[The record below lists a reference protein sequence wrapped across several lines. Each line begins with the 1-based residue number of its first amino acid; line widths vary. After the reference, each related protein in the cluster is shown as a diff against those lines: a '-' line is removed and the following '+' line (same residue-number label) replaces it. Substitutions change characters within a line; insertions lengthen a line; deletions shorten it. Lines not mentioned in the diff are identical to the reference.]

1 MALDTN
7 DLLIFAQV
15 ADAGSFSAAAERSG
29 QPKSTLSR
37 RIAALEAQ
45 LGERLFTRSTRRLSM
60 TEFGSGILEHARRLQ
75 DEAEAVAAYAQ
86 YRQAVPRGRLRVTLP
101 SDFAEWILGPL
112 ILQFSAAYPE
122 VKLELDL
129 SSRRVDLI
137 GEQFDLAIRM
147 ANRLPDDATLVARR
161 LFDLHNGLYASPA
174 YLAHFGTPTTPEDL
188 HQHKALQL
196 VGGTGETQRWQL
208 TRLATKARHDKE
220 SWEGL
225 PEGPLAANSIALLRL
240 LATHGLG
247 IAGLS
252 ERYAA
257 DLLAEGRL
265 VRVLPDWHLPSVTA
279 WAVMPGRRLIPAR
292 TRAFL
297 DVVQTALAA

>member
-1 MALDTN
+1 MPLDTN

-45 LGERLFTRSTRRLSM
+45 LGERLFTRSTRHLAI

-174 YLAHFGTPTTPEDL
+174 YLAHFGTPATPEDL

-196 VGGTGETQRWQL
+196 VGGTGEIQRWQL
-208 TRLATKARHDKE
+208 TRLATKARHAKE
-220 SWEGL
+220 FWEGL

>member
-1 MALDTN
+1 MLDTN
-7 DLLIFAQV
+7 DLLLFAQV
-15 ADAGSFSAAAERSG
+15 AEAGSFSGAAGRSG

-45 LGERLFTRSTRRLSM
+45 LGERLFTRSTRHLTI
-60 TEFGSGILEHARRLQ
+60 TEFGKGILEHARRLQ
-75 DEAEAVAAYAQ
+75 EEAEAVAAYAQ

-129 SSRRVDLI
+129 SSRRVDI
-137 GEQFDLAIRM
+137 VSEQFDLAIRM
-147 ANRLPDDATLVARR
+147 ANRLPDDATLVARK
-161 LFDLHNGLYASPA
+161 LFELHNGLYASPA
-174 YLAHFGTPTTPEDL
+174 YLAHFGTPATPEDL
-188 HQHKALQL
+188 HAHKALQL
-196 VGGTGETQRWQL
+196 VGGTGDTQRWQL
-208 TRLATKARHDKE
+208 THAKE
-220 SWEGL
+220 HWEGL

-240 LATHGLG
+240 MATHGMG

-252 ERYAA
+252 ERYAV

-265 VRVLPDWHLPSVTA
+265 VRVLPEWHLPSVTA

-297 DVVQTALAA
+297 DVLQTALAS

>member
-1 MALDTN
+1 MMLDTN
-7 DLLIFAQV
+7 DLLLFAQV
-15 ADAGSFSAAAERSG
+15 AEAGSFSGAAERSG
-29 QPKSTLSR
+29 YPKSTLSR
-37 RIAALEAQ
+37 RIATLEAQ
-45 LGERLFTRSTRRLSM
+45 LGERLFARSTRHLTI
-60 TEFGSGILEHARRLQ
+60 TEFGRGILEHARRLQ
-75 DEAEAVAAYAQ
+75 EEAEAVAAYAQ

-129 SSRRVDLI
+129 SARRVDI
-137 GEQFDLAIRM
+137 VGEQFDLAIRM

-174 YLAHFGTPTTPEDL
+174 YLAHFGTPATPEDL
-188 HQHKALQL
+188 HRHKALQL
-196 VGGTGETQRWQL
+196 VGGTGDTQRWQL
-208 TRLATKARHDKE
+208 THGREH
-220 SWEGL
+220 WEGL
-225 PEGPLAANSIALLRL
+225 PEGPLAANSVALLRL

-265 VRVLPDWHLPSVTA
+265 VRVLPEWHLPSVTA
-279 WAVMPGRRLIPAR
+279 WAVMPGRRLIPTR

-297 DVVQTALAA
+297 EVLQTALAA